1 MDCFICHHDM
11 QCIDAKNQMFRCGS
25 CGLYAAGTNTYRNPG
40 NTAAEQALM
49 DSLEPLRRENY
60 RDIMDCLKR
69 HLPQEGEVRGLDI
82 GCARG
87 WFLQAASAY
96 GVKMDGIEPEQQF
109 FEMAKPYGDYVANGL
124 FPQDFCPPEDHGVS
138 RKYDFIIF
146 NDVLEHIPDI
156 ENTIQNC
163 RELLK
168 PQGFLIVNC
177 PDNAGTLFHVAKMMQ
192 VFGLDASWRR
202 LWQCDF
208 YSPHLWYF
216 GKKSLDLMMQ
226 HKQFTFIDKI
236 SLTTMMKAGL
246 YDRIMVSASNK
257 VSGFV
262 TYILLR
268 LGMPVFNILPGDI
281 LCRVYRREDIAE

>member
-1 MDCFICHHDM
+1 
-11 QCIDAKNQMFRCGS
+11 
-25 CGLYAAGTNTYRNPG
+25 
-40 NTAAEQALM
+40 M

-268 LGMPVFNILPGDI
+268 LGMPVLNILPGDI